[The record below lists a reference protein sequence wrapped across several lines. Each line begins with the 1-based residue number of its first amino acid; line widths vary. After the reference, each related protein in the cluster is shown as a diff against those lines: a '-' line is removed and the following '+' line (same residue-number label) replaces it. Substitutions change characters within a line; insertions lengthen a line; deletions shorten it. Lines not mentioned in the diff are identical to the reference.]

1 MAKSEAPVV
10 IKKYANR
17 RLYRTGTNTYLTLED
32 LASMVRNG
40 EDFIVYDA
48 RNGADIT
55 ASVLIQVTSV
65 AGPAGGPSRL
75 H

>member
-17 RLYRTGTNTYLTLED
+17 RLYRTGANTYLTLED

-48 RNGADIT
+48 RDGEDIT
-55 ASVLIQVTSV
+55 ASVLAQVTSI
-65 AGPAGGPSRL
+65 AGPAGGRSRL